1 MVLETCTRWKMHM
14 PDTAKQASFSEDQL
28 RNAISKLHP
37 IRAKISVLEADAAN
51 KTPLEDIWFDLLFL
65 EDELES
71 ILKRR
76 KPTPRVCSDPLSG
89 IGACTDSP
97 R

>member
-1 MVLETCTRWKMHM
+1 M
-14 PDTAKQASFSEDQL
+14 PDTNKQVSLSGDQL

-37 IRAKISVLEADAAN
+37 IRAKISVLEVDAAN

-71 ILKRR
+71 ILQARES
-76 KPTPRVCSDPLSG
+76 TPCPGPDSLSG
-89 IGACTDSP
+89 TGAVIKSRD
-97 R
+97 